1 MKKYNQVIPEGK
13 TVFVGIDI
21 HRNSWHL
28 TAVVEDEVVF
38 SGALPP
44 DPEALLKFLKRYC
57 NNPIEAVY
65 EAGYFGFWLYELLND
80 SGIKCIVTPP
90 TLVPM
95 EYGNHVKTDKRDSRK
110 LAYLLSK
117 NMLKKVWVPSQQQ
130 CGHRQVLRRR
140 QKLIGDRMRVQ
151 HRIKSELSF
160 YGITI
165 AMPTGLWTARFVKQL
180 QEISFDDPH
189 HQQSFWIL
197 LEEYEFLNKLVEQQT
212 HKKQAELLQTIPGIG
227 PISAMSL
234 LLELGDIS
242 RFARAGQLAAY
253 VGLTPAQYSSGDNI
267 RMGRITRCGKNSLR
281 AVFIRMGRI
290 TRCGKNSLRAV
301 LTEAAWTAIK
311 KDPELRSVYDKLKFR
326 RGSKKAIVAVSRRL
340 LLRCRRVLL
349 DMRPY
354 CLKEAA

>member
-44 DPEALLKFLKRYC
+44 DPEALLKFLIRYG

-65 EAGYFGFWLYELLND
+65 EAGYFGFWLYELLMD

-180 QEISFDDPH
+180 QEINFDDSH

-197 LEEYEFLNKLVEQQT
+197 LEEYEFLNKLAEQQT
-212 HKKQAELLQTIPGIG
+212 HLLKDLAASELYKKQAELLRTIPGIG

-242 RFARAGQLAAY
+242 RFAKAGQLAAY
-253 VGLTPAQYSSGDNI
+253 VGLTPAQYSSGDN
-267 RMGRITRCGKNSLR
+267 
-281 AVFIRMGRI
+281 IRMGRI

-326 RGSKKAIVAVSRRL
+326 RGAKKAIVAVSRRL